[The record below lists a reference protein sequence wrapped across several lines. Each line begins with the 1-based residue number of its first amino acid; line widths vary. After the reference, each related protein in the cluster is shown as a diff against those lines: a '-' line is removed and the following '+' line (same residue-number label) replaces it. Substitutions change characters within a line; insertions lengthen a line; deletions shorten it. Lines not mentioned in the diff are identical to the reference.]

1 MRHYWNYRGPDFNTV
16 MADYRMVG
24 GECMSGSIQ
33 KRKDTG
39 AWFVLWYDKKTQKT
53 VKVYRYKGEK
63 IWKKQTATKL
73 LGQMQGAVEN
83 GTFVLERYTKKG
95 WTNIIPLL
103 DDWLKNTK
111 QNLTPATY
119 KGYKSYIKNHIKP
132 YFKKRPELM
141 LHDIQLDILTDFLNQ
156 LPLQPKGK
164 MNVMYCLHAFLDYAK
179 RSKRIV
185 AMPSF
190 PKKNAYQLEQNEIK
204 WLPEARQLNILE
216 KIPVEHQPIF
226 YFLKYY
232 MRRPA
237 EAMALQKEDLKN
249 GRFTIHRSISARQL
263 INKTKTGE
271 IHILPCIA
279 DFEPFIEREWQKQ
292 VEAGIISPFFFVN
305 PGARN
310 PGKRYTHETLNR
322 LWRKATQEAGE
333 DIDMYSGLKHSS
345 CSQYVNEKGLSESEL
360 QIITDHARLESVRRY
375 AKTEVKRKKEL
386 MMKNVFS
393 KLESENKQV
402 KNED

>member
-1 MRHYWNYRGPDFNTV
+1 MRNYWNYGGPDFNTV
-16 MADYRMVG
+16 MADYKMVG

-33 KRKDTG
+33 KRDDTG
-39 AWFVLWYDKKTQKT
+39 AWFVLWYDKKTKKT
-53 VKVYRYKGEK
+53 VKVYRYNGEK

-111 QNLTPATY
+111 KNLTPATY
-119 KGYKSYIKNHIKP
+119 KGYKSYIENHIKP
-132 YFKKRPELM
+132 YFQKRPELM

-190 PKKNAYQLEQNEIK
+190 PKKNAYQLEPNEIK

-216 KIPVEHQPIF
+216 TIPVEHQPIF

-237 EAMALQKEDLKN
+237 EAMALQKEDLQN

-271 IHILPCIA
+271 IHTLPCIA
-279 DFEPFIEREWQKQ
+279 DFEPFIERERQKQ
-292 VEAGIISPFFFVN
+292 IEAGIISPFFFVN
-305 PGARN
+305 PSARN
-310 PGKRYTHETLNR
+310 PGKRYTNETLNR
-322 LWRKATQEAGE
+322 LWRKATQEVGE

-386 MMKNVFS
+386 MMKNIFS
-393 KLESENKQV
+393 KLEPENKQG
-402 KNED
+402 EDEG

>member
-1 MRHYWNYRGPDFNTV
+1 MRNYWNYGGPDFNTV
-16 MADYRMVG
+16 MADYKMVG

-33 KRKDTG
+33 KRNDTG

-53 VKVYRYKGEK
+53 VKVYRYNGKK

-111 QNLTPATY
+111 KNLTPATY
-119 KGYKSYIKNHIKP
+119 KGYKSYLKNHIKP
-132 YFKKRPELM
+132 YFQARPELM

-164 MNVMYCLHAFLDYAK
+164 LNVMYCLHAFLDYAK

-190 PKKNAYQLEQNEIK
+190 PKKNAYQLEANEIK

-216 KIPVEHQPIF
+216 KIPVEQPIF

-237 EAMALQKEDLKN
+237 EAMALQKEDLEN

-271 IHILPCIA
+271 IHTLPCIA
-279 DFEPFIEREWQKQ
+279 DFKPFIERECYHRSISDPPTTGFLTHLTGEK
-292 VEAGIISPFFFVN
+292 ASLSLLKFDPSFGIFI
-305 PGARN
+305 
-310 PGKRYTHETLNR
+310 
-322 LWRKATQEAGE
+322 
-333 DIDMYSGLKHSS
+333 
-345 CSQYVNEKGLSESEL
+345 
-360 QIITDHARLESVRRY
+360 
-375 AKTEVKRKKEL
+375 
-386 MMKNVFS
+386 FS
-393 KLESENKQV
+393 
-402 KNED
+402 